1 MKDNKNPK
9 QSTKALMATIASLS
23 EVNKKQLET
32 LKTQQETH
40 KKEVDDLMDQIKKL
54 TAQIAW
60 LNRRLFGRK
69 SEKITPYD
77 PNYPDLFADMLPE
90 NKQEVDAAY
99 EQAVEKIDKPAPDDK
114 KQKRRNRV
122 MQENLPILKTTIIEP
137 VGIDLS
143 KYKKIGE
150 ERTLVTQYKPGM
162 LYNEE
167 IIRVKYGLISNTSLP
182 AADKKGVITAPMPL
196 LPVYKGIAGASLLS
210 EILLQK
216 YAYHVPF
223 YRQIKQFEHLG
234 MKGLKENTIDG
245 WFKQTME
252 LLRPLYDALK
262 EEVLKADYVQA
273 DETTTNVLD
282 HDKKK
287 ASKEYLWM
295 VRAVMER
302 LVLFHYEEGSRAGRV
317 IRELAKNLKGYLQCD
332 GYAGYETAFRANSDV
347 HIVNCMAHIRRKF
360 EAALSEN
367 KDMADRAL
375 RDIQRLYRIERA
387 CDEAGCT
394 PDERKAKREELAKP
408 IMAGMKMWMETE
420 GIKYSESSLIGQ
432 AITYAYTR
440 WDNMMRYLEDGRIKI
455 DNNLAENEIRP
466 ITLGR
471 KNYLFCG
478 NHEAARNMTVICSL
492 LATCKAHDVN
502 PRDYLNDVITRMPY
516 MQKATHEQL
525 VELLPHKWKPLKE
538 NPYPKDWGVITI
550 TDNTQQR

>member
-1 MKDNKNPK
+1 MNESNKSQ
-9 QSTKALMATIASLS
+9 QSIEALTAMIASLS
-23 EVNKKQLET
+23 EANKKQ
-32 LKTQQETH
+32 QEENEAY
-40 KKEVDDLMDQIKKL
+40 KKKVDELTEQNKKL
-54 TAQIAW
+54 MAQIAW
-60 LNRRLFGRK
+60 LNRQFFGRK
-69 SEKITPYD
+69 SEKAKPYD
-77 PNYPDLFADMLPE
+77 YSYPDLFADMLPE

-99 EQAVEKIDKPAPDDK
+99 EQAVEKVDKPAPDDK

-122 MQENLPILKTTIIEP
+122 MQEDLPILKTTVIEP
-137 VGIDLS
+137 AGIDLS

-150 ERTLVTQYKPGM
+150 ERTLVTHHKPGM

-167 IIRVKYGLISNTSLP
+167 IIRVKYGLISNTALP
-182 AADKKGVITAPMPL
+182 DAGKKGVMTAPMPL
-196 LPVYKGIAGASLLS
+196 LPIYKGIAASSLLS

-234 MKGLKENTIDG
+234 MKGLKESTIDG
-245 WFKQTME
+245 WFKQVME
-252 LLRPLYDALK
+252 LLRPLHVALR

-273 DETTTNVLD
+273 DETTTNVVD
-282 HDKKK
+282 HGKKK

-317 IRELAKNLKGYLQCD
+317 IQELAKDLKGYLQCD
-332 GYAGYETAFRANSDV
+332 GYAGYETAFRANPDV
-347 HIVNCMAHIRRKF
+347 RIVSCMAHIRRKF
-360 EAALSEN
+360 EAALTEN
-367 KDMADRAL
+367 KDMADHAL

-387 CDEAGCT
+387 CDDAGCS
-394 PDERKAKREELAKP
+394 PQERKAKRQELAKP
-408 IMAGMKMWMETE
+408 IMDSMKMWMETE
-420 GIKYSESSLIGQ
+420 GIKYSGSSLIGQ
-432 AITYAYTR
+432 AVTYAYTR
-440 WDNMMRYLEDGRIKI
+440 WDNMTRYLEDGRIKI

-492 LATCKAHDVN
+492 LATCKAHEIN
-502 PRDYLNDVITRMPY
+502 PREYLNDVIARMPY

-525 VELLPHKWKPLKE
+525 VELLPHRWKPLKE
-538 NPYPKDWGVITI
+538 NPYPKEWGTITT
-550 TDNTQQR
+550 TDNTKQA